1 MKFSLARV
9 DRRKAQY
16 IYRDGDLF
24 YFMDTESFE
33 QFPMNEDQI
42 KESLKFLKDQIELD
56 LIFFEDNPIS
66 LELPLNV
73 DLKVTDSPPG
83 VKGDTAQGAS
93 KLATLE
99 TGLQISVPLF
109 VNEGDIVKVDTRSGE
124 YLSRA

>member
-1 MKFSLARV
+1 MKFSLAHV

-16 IYRDGDLF
+16 IYKDGDLF

-109 VNEGDIVKVDTRSGE
+109 VNEGDIVKVDTRTGE

>member
-1 MKFSLARV
+1 
-9 DRRKAQY
+9 
-16 IYRDGDLF
+16 
-24 YFMDTESFE
+24 MDTESFE

-42 KESLKFLKDQIELD
+42 KESLKFMKEQIELD
-56 LIFFEDNPIS
+56 MIFFEDNPIA

-99 TGLQISVPLF
+99 TGLEISVPLF
-109 VNEGDIVKVDTRSGE
+109 VNEGDVVKVDTRSGE